1 MNKILITGSSGF
13 LGKELIKKFKFRKVY
28 LISKKKIKTYP
39 EHHNIICNLT
49 NKKKLISEIKKI
61 NPKVIYHLAWHG
73 IPSFDKKNFKVNLKI
88 TKNLVEAINLSS
100 CKKIIVSGTCAEYG
114 FGKKIFYENSKK
126 NLISPLG
133 KQKEMTRNYLSNNLN
148 KKIALIWVRIF
159 YVYGPQQRKGSL
171 MQFLEGVKNKKKIL
185 KLKYPYVFND
195 FIYIKDVID
204 ALSKMEKTNTDSII
218 NICTGKPTS
227 NIDFIKKFEKV
238 AKCKINI
245 DSTNKINSKKMLYG
259 SNTKLKNLGWKQKYS
274 IKKAFREITN

>member
-1 MNKILITGSSGF
+1 MNKISITGSSGF

-114 FGKKIFYENSKK
+114 FSKKIFYENSKK

-133 KQKEMTRNYLSNNLN
+133 KQKEMTRNYLSNNLKLAYKLDLDGAYIPAFN
-148 KKIALIWVRIF
+148 KKINLISRNLREKFQIIGSAHNLKEIRIKELQGCKF
-159 YVYGPQQRKGSL
+159 IFISPLFKV
-171 MQFLEGVKNKKKIL
+171 NKKKKFLGVYQYKHLSNLTNKKTVALGGINYKNFKKL
-185 KLKYPYVFND
+185 KL
-195 FIYIKDVID
+195 IKCEFF
-204 ALSKMEKTNTDSII
+204 ASI
-218 NICTGKPTS
+218 S
-227 NIDFIKKFEKV
+227 LIKKNGLK
-238 AKCKINI
+238 KIRPFN
-245 DSTNKINSKKMLYG
+245 N
-259 SNTKLKNLGWKQKYS
+259 
-274 IKKAFREITN
+274 F